1 MKLFDVYPINNI
13 NIVKACG
20 SYVWDD
26 NEVEYLDLYGGHAVI
41 SIGHTHPHWVEKIE
55 DQLEK
60 IAFYSNSVKIP
71 LQAELAD
78 KLGKVSDKNNYQL
91 FLCNSGAEAN
101 ENALKLASFHNGRKK
116 IIAFT
121 KAFHGRTSLAVSS
134 TDNRSIIAPVNET
147 ENVVFLPF
155 NDEEA
160 LKQYFK
166 ENGNNVCAVI
176 VESIQGVG
184 GIKVASKSFLQLIR
198 KLCTEYGAVFIAD
211 EVQCGYGRTGK
222 FYALDHAEVKADIYS
237 MAKGM
242 GNGFPIGA
250 ISISP
255 EIAPKYSMLGTTFG
269 GNHLAC
275 AAAIAVLDVIENE
288 KLMQNAEELGDFL
301 MKEIAR
307 IPELKNV
314 RGKGLMIGFDVPV
327 ELKDLKKN
335 LLFKHKIFTGEA
347 KPNVIRLLPSLA
359 LTKNDAEKFLKA
371 LNEEVA
377 FLVSQTENISAAIN
391 A

>member
-13 NIVKACG
+13 NIVKAHG

-26 NEVEYLDLYGGHAVI
+26 NGIEYLDMYGGHAVI
-41 SIGHTHPHWVEKIE
+41 SIGHTHPYWVKKIE

-71 LQAELAD
+71 LQQELAE
-78 KLGKVSDKNNYQL
+78 KLGHVSGKENYQL

-121 KAFHGRTSLAVSS
+121 KAFHGRTSLAVSA
-134 TDNRSIIAPVNET
+134 TDNPSIVAPVNET
-147 ENVVFLPF
+147 KNVVFLPF
-155 NDEEA
+155 NDEDA
-160 LKQYFK
+160 LKNYFL
-166 ENGNNVCAVI
+166 ENGKEVCAVI
-176 VESIQGVG
+176 IESIQGVG
-184 GIKVASKSFLQLIR
+184 GIKVASKSFLGLIR
-198 KLCTEYGAVFIAD
+198 KLCTEYDAVFIAD

-222 FYALDHAEVKADIYS
+222 FYALDDAEVNADIYS

-255 EIAPKYSMLGTTFG
+255 EIASKYSMLGTTFG

-275 AAAIAVLDVIENE
+275 AAAVAVLEVMENE
-288 KLMQNAEELGDFL
+288 SLMNNAEEVGNYL
-301 MKEIAR
+301 MEEIAK
-307 IPELKNV
+307 IFSLQNV
-314 RGKGLMIGFDVPV
+314 RGKGLMIGFDVPE

-335 LLFKHKIFTGEA
+335 LLHKHKIFTGEA
-347 KPNVIRLLPSLA
+347 KPSVIRLLPSLA
-359 LTKNDAEKFLKA
+359 LTKNDADKFLKA
-371 LNEEVA
+371 LKEEVA
-377 FLVSQTENISAAIN
+377 FLISEKENVSAVN

>member
-13 NIVKACG
+13 NIVKAFG

-78 KLGKVSDKNNYQL
+78 KLGKVSGKNNYQL

-121 KAFHGRTSLAVSS
+121 KAFHGRTSLAVSA

-222 FYALDHAEVKADIYS
+222 FYALDYAEVNADIYS

-250 ISISP
+250 IAISP
-255 EIAPKYSMLGTTFG
+255 EIAPKYFMLGTTFG

-275 AAAIAVLDVIENE
+275 AASIGVLDVIENE
-288 KLMQNAEELGDFL
+288 KLMQNAQAVGDFL
-301 MKEIAR
+301 MKEIAK
-307 IPELKNV
+307 ILELKNL
-314 RGKGLMIGFDVPV
+314 RGKGLMIGFDVPA

-377 FLVSQTENISAAIN
+377 FLVSQNENISAAIN